1 MRFER
6 RFVTPKSPS
15 ESLRL
20 IADFRN
26 LKEWDDSV
34 VSVKPMDSS
43 FGQGS
48 RFLVEVLF
56 SGNLIEIEY
65 TVTVYE
71 PGIRAELSGTAA
83 KATATD
89 VIEVSRV
96 SDGTQVDYIA
106 EIRLAFPFSIFDP
119 LLAIG
124 FKKTV
129 DHAVS
134 GLTRFLSAQ

>member
-56 SGNLIEIEY
+56 SGNLID
-65 TVTVYE
+65 TC
-71 PGIRAELSGTAA
+71 LF
-83 KATATD
+83 
-89 VIEVSRV
+89 VS
-96 SDGTQVDYIA
+96 I
-106 EIRLAFPFSIFDP
+106 
-119 LLAIG
+119 
-124 FKKTV
+124 
-129 DHAVS
+129 HN
-134 GLTRFLSAQ
+134 